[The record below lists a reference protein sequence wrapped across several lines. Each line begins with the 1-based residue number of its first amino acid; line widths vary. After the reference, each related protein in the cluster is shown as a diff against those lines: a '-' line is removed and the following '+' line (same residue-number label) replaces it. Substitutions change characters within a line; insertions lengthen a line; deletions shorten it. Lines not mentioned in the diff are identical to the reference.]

1 MCIYFFLPIEVLLQT
16 GFGVAGILILVAANN
31 PIVFA
36 VVVPLVIAFVFLRRY
51 YIRTAREIKRI
62 EGLRK

>member
-1 MCIYFFLPIEVLLQT
+1 M
-16 GFGVAGILILVAANN
+16 LVAANN

-36 VVVPLVIAFVFLRRY
+36 IVVPLVIAFFFLRRY